1 MHETDNIEESQLN
14 NIAKTAN
21 KKKDGLIVCSDT
33 NAHSTTWGNDT
44 NNKRSNDLENL
55 IGKYDLQT
63 ANTDPSPTYHKGG
76 NCSTIDLT
84 LINEHAPKILNWKI
98 LKGESHSDHEM
109 I

>member
-1 MHETDNIEESQLN
+1 MHEKDNIEECQLN
-14 NIAKTAN
+14 SIAKTAN

-63 ANTDPSPTYHKGG
+63 ANTDLSPTYHKGS

-84 LINEHAPKILNWKI
+84 IINEHAPKIKKLEYFKRRI
-98 LKGESHSDHEM
+98 SL
-109 I
+109 